1 MVYVIGIVAALIILF
16 GFLCYKKAPPT
27 EAIVVTGFGL
37 SKPKVVCGKGT
48 FVLPVLQ
55 RADRLNM
62 RLLKIDVKTPET
74 GVKTKNGVSLWI
86 DSVVTIQVYSENST
100 VLDEEVKAS
109 GLKDAKAYIM
119 SRQQAAISNFLGMN
133 EQGINEKVNDVL
145 QGNLREIVSDM
156 TVDQILTNRK
166 QMAVSV
172 IENARPDLAKMGLE
186 VVTFNVQDIRD
197 AVDVQGHNHGVI
209 EAIGIEQEELVKKQ
223 AEIARAQAARD
234 VACAKADAEMA
245 ANAKEVEAQTAI
257 AKRNNELQLA
267 KAKLKAEAD
276 KAAADADAAGQI
288 QMNLRAKEIKE
299 AEADA
304 EIAKQKK
311 MVDLAAQEAEVQQRK
326 LDAEV
331 RKQADADLYRRQ
343 KEAEA
348 KKYEAERA
356 AEAVK
361 QLPKLHIDYDAGTMT
376 FNDENINL
384 NPNLSEVAKNIKSIQ
399 KFFSGMDYFY
409 GDVEQAKKDYFKY
422 MTWYLATPFMAYLR
436 YFASRNNYDTKLFP
450 MYGVIYGDSN
460 GGKTT
465 FIKFLVKLMCGE
477 TVKMNTT
484 EDFTATRID
493 GLKRVCE
500 GLPLNIDDLA
510 KTQFQNHSE
519 RVIKNDEWGI
529 SDRLVNYPAVS
540 ITSNKITSLT
550 KDLSKRAI
558 ICRIGAKIDNE
569 RGAKNSKRVNESM
582 SELTTAFYGEYVRRM
597 LVCIDEMTTEMRE
610 NANGKEYFPD
620 IFHASSSVI
629 ADIFKAC
636 GIDLPD
642 YVRIL
647 YYNDYMGDESI
658 GRAAI
663 EKIELAWQADP
674 SKFRV
679 DKKQNRLIYSYP
691 PDGPWYELKY
701 IADEL
706 PNSLEAEISGG
717 NQLIMNYEQAQ
728 ELFGIKFRRWLGIFN
743 L

>member
-1 MVYVIGIVAALIILF
+1 MLCGPLVFTPSAFSWAGGLYKRLWLLWLPQLFCLHSRLNKRQALVVMSERSMNMALIIGIVAVLIIIF

-37 SKPKVVCGKGT
+37 SKPKVVSGKGT

-55 RADRLNM
+55 RADKLNM

-74 GVKTKNGVSLWI
+74 GVKTQNGVSLWI

-100 VLDEEVKAS
+100 VLDDEVKAS

-133 EQGINEKVNDVL
+133 EQGINDKVNDVL

-166 QMAVSV
+166 QMALSV

-197 AVDVQGHNHGVI
+197 AIDAQGHNHGVI

-257 AKRNNELQLA
+257 AQRNNELQLA

-276 KAAADADAAGQI
+276 KAAADADAAGRI

-356 AEAVK
+356 AEAAKFAKQQEAEGIEMVGKAEAEATRQKGLAEAEAMKQKAEAYKQYNDAAVAEMLIKVLPDIAKSVAQPLSSIDKVSIIGGDASGVSGVSGNVPVLMAQTMQTVK
-361 QLPKLHIDYDAGTMT
+361 EATGIDMGEIVRANSIQAKTDRNIHIDGVEL
-376 FNDENINL
+376 DE
-384 NPNLSEVAKNIKSIQ
+384 P
-399 KFFSGMDYFY
+399 
-409 GDVEQAKKDYFKY
+409 
-422 MTWYLATPFMAYLR
+422 
-436 YFASRNNYDTKLFP
+436 
-450 MYGVIYGDSN
+450 
-460 GGKTT
+460 KTHIT
-465 FIKFLVKLMCGE
+465 
-477 TVKMNTT
+477 
-484 EDFTATRID
+484 
-493 GLKRVCE
+493 
-500 GLPLNIDDLA
+500 
-510 KTQFQNHSE
+510 SE
-519 RVIKNDEWGI
+519 RVEDGWMFHEKDPITGEDKTSFRPDFTDEEKATM
-529 SDRLVNYPAVS
+529 DAHAKAAENHA
-540 ITSNKITSLT
+540 TTNKT
-550 KDLSKRAI
+550 
-558 ICRIGAKIDNE
+558 NP
-569 RGAKNSKRVNESM
+569 
-582 SELTTAFYGEYVRRM
+582 Y
-597 LVCIDEMTTEMRE
+597 
-610 NANGKEYFPD
+610 
-620 IFHASSSVI
+620 
-629 ADIFKAC
+629 
-636 GIDLPD
+636 
-642 YVRIL
+642 
-647 YYNDYMGDESI
+647 
-658 GRAAI
+658 
-663 EKIELAWQADP
+663 
-674 SKFRV
+674 
-679 DKKQNRLIYSYP
+679 KK
-691 PDGPWYELKY
+691 G
-701 IADEL
+701 
-706 PNSLEAEISGG
+706 
-717 NQLIMNYEQAQ
+717 
-728 ELFGIKFRRWLGIFN
+728 FN
-743 L
+743 K